1 MEKSYFVKEIKK
13 QTKGKYEVSLEGG
26 EPLVLYGKEL
36 SAYGIREEHFLSEE
50 TYERILKEVLNKR
63 ATKRAMY
70 LLQKQDYTEK
80 GLSEKLSQGGY
91 PVACIEAAIEY
102 VKGYHYVDD
111 ERFAENYIR
120 FHQEKLSKR
129 VLKQK
134 LQAKGVS
141 RELIEQ
147 QLNEAYETD
156 ELELAKELLR
166 KRHYDASK
174 ADQKEKQ
181 RQYGFL
187 ARRGF
192 SGSVISSA
200 LRMDFD
206 CDLD

>member
-1 MEKSYFVKEIKK
+1 MEQSYFVKEIKK

-36 SAYGIREEHFLSEE
+36 IQYNIKEGQYLSVAAYDL
-50 TYERILKEVLNKR
+50 ILKEVLNKR

-70 LLQKQDYTEK
+70 LLQKQDYTQK
-80 GLSEKLSQGGY
+80 GLTEKLSQGGY
-91 PVACIEAAIEY
+91 PTSCIAAALEY
-102 VKGYHYVDD
+102 VMSYHYIDD

-129 VLKQK
+129 ILKQK
-134 LQAKGVS
+134 LQAKGVPNDI
-141 RELIEQ
+141 IER
-147 QLNEAYETD
+147 QLQDGYETD
-156 ELELAKELLR
+156 ELSLALELLK
-166 KRHYDASK
+166 KRHYDASA

-192 SGSVISSA
+192 SGSVICSA
-200 LRMDFD
+200 LKME
-206 CDLD
+206 LDS